1 MILKVRGG
9 LRRFKTVGEGQR
21 RSEKVGE
28 SQRKLER
35 ECGDSTNGSRKRET
49 VGESLNDSLMC

>member
-1 MILKVRGG
+1 MLLDVVGCFCMFLKVFEGS
-9 LRRFKTVGEGQR
+9 RRFEEVQESQR

-35 ECGDSTNGSRKRET
+35 KC
-49 VGESLNDSLMC
+49 